1 MSPEQRRR
9 LFRLILLLVVAV
21 ILLIAGRRIAGP
33 KIGVAEVIVLV
44 VLGAL
49 IGFWVNRKR

>member
-9 LFRLILLLVVAV
+9 LLRLILLLMIAVV
-21 ILLIAGRRIAGP
+21 LLIGSRRIVGP
-33 KIGVAEVIVLV
+33 KVGVGEIIVLV

-49 IGFWVNRKR
+49 IGFWVKLRR